1 MVRGERQEMI
11 RTLYPID
18 LPPLFLSSGRM
29 PLNQAITCDSLSKR
43 SPKSPEAL
51 VQHWLPLRMRRHTWV
66 YIERVRIQGLVSA
79 RSGYGST
86 AWHVDYLQVD
96 EERCLPLLDK
106 VSADAAKQGVRKL
119 FLRLPSDSPLIDEVR
134 RSGFTSYKTD
144 YVYRY
149 NGKGAQRAPVAS
161 AQYLFRSIS
170 KTDDYRL
177 FDLYS
182 AAVPAPVR
190 IAEGMT
196 LKEWQETRELAS
208 WPEQHKEFVL
218 GENSHLAGWLQI
230 KAIKGTGCF
239 NIMYHQLDDYG
250 LDLLVNYALICLN
263 GKHPIFCVAFAFQET
278 LLRLLGKLGLEQ
290 VAECSTL
297 VKEIAI
303 KVSQPQY
310 MPIRA

>member
-1 MVRGERQEMI
+1 MI

-18 LPPLFLSSGRM
+18 LPPLFFSSRRM
-29 PLNQAITCDSLSKR
+29 PLNQALTGDSVSKR
-43 SPKSPEAL
+43 SPTSPEAL

-66 YIERVRIQGLVSA
+66 YVERGRVQGLVST

-106 VSADAAKQGVRKL
+106 VSADAAKQGIRKL
-119 FLRLPSDSPLIDEVR
+119 FLHLPSDSPLIDEAR
-134 RSGFTSYKTD
+134 RSGFTSYKTG
-144 YVYRY
+144 YLYRY
-149 NGKGAQRAPVAS
+149 SGEGAQRAPVMS
-161 AQYLFRSIS
+161 AQYRVHSIS
-170 KTDDYRL
+170 RNDDYRL
-177 FDLYS
+177 FDLYN

-196 LKEWQETRELAS
+196 LKEWQETRERSS

-218 GENSHLAGWLQI
+218 RENSQLAGWLQI

-239 NIMYHQLDDYG
+239 NIMCHQLDDDG
-250 LDLLVNYALICLN
+250 LEWLVNYALICLD
-263 GKHPIFCVAFAFQET
+263 GKSPIFCVAFAFQDT
-278 LLRLLGKLGLEQ
+278 LLRLLGRLGFEQ
-290 VAECSTL
+290 TIECSTL

>member
-1 MVRGERQEMI
+1 MI

-18 LPPLFLSSGRM
+18 LPPLFFSSGRM
-29 PLNQAITCDSLSKR
+29 PFNQALTFYSLSKR
-43 SPKSPEAL
+43 SPTSPEAL
-51 VQHWLPLRMRRHTWV
+51 VQHWLPLKMRRHTWV
-66 YIERVRIQGLVSA
+66 YVERGRIQGLVST

-106 VSADAAKQGVRKL
+106 VSTDAAKQGIRKL
-119 FLRLPSDSPLIDEVR
+119 FLRLPSDSPLIDEAR
-134 RSGFTSYKTD
+134 RSGFTSYKTG
-144 YVYRY
+144 YLYRY
-149 NGKGAQRAPVAS
+149 SGEGAQRAPVMS
-161 AQYLFRSIS
+161 AQYRVHPIS
-170 KTDDYRL
+170 RNDDYRL
-177 FDLYS
+177 FDLYN

-196 LKEWQETRELAS
+196 LKEWQETRERAS
-208 WPEQHKEFVL
+208 WPEQHQEFVL
-218 GENSHLAGWLQI
+218 GENSQLAGWLQI

-239 NIMYHQLDDYG
+239 NIMYHQLDDDG
-250 LDLLVNYALICLN
+250 LEWLVNYALICLD
-263 GKHPIFCVAFAFQET
+263 GKSPIFCVAFTFQGT
-278 LLRLLGKLGLEQ
+278 LLRLLGRLGFEQ
-290 VAECSTL
+290 TIECSTL